1 MNWGE
6 KDSDVDVI
14 ASTNGWPNMVI
25 DCKYRS
31 DNEGKIGKELSEWA
45 KTVPDNQIPMLLIH
59 SSNRLFKA
67 VRLKDLTPKIMAPA
81 IFTPGLGI
89 APPIDDKVDTPKFWV
104 TSITLR
110 KDAKYLIEWFD
121 KLKNTYIPLKTAEFE
136 VEPATMRCAVCL
148 RAKGLEPII
157 IWE

>member
-14 ASTNGWPNMVI
+14 ASTAGWPNMTI

-31 DNEGKIGKELSEWA
+31 DNEGKVGKELMEWA

-59 SSNRLFKA
+59 SGGRLFKA
-67 VRLKDLTPKIMAPA
+67 VRLKDLTPTIMAPILDYPDEKGIDA
-81 IFTPGLGI
+81 SPGSQM
-89 APPIDDKVDTPKFWV
+89 FWV
-104 TSITLR
+104 TSIALR
-110 KDAKYLIEWFD
+110 KDAKYLTEWFD
-121 KLKNTYIPLKTAEFE
+121 KLKDTYIPLKAAEFE
-136 VEPATMRCAVCL
+136 VPVYTMRCAVCL